1 MIIFAKKHFSQK
13 NARLFSFLINM
24 AIYFRASLSIL
35 KRFLSAIF
43 FPLLDTVMI
52 YAGIYMIKHYW
63 EQYIIYLDGGQYP
76 VEFITIAV
84 PLYIFVW
91 LFSVFLSG
99 GYDRPV
105 RLRNINRGIFIGTVA
120 ILVIYA
126 LISETYRYSRA
137 LIILGALWGMIS
149 MMGLRFI
156 FHLLGIKKYRLG
168 ESSGKR
174 FIIIGDK
181 LEAERVAEMLRK
193 THLTSGFIGLAS
205 VTDNN
210 NRSEGF
216 IGNISQI
223 IDIINIY
230 KIDEVIFCAKDIS
243 SNRIIDIMSDLHDS
257 RVEYK
262 IAPPESLS
270 IIGSNS
276 ISTSGDPYIIDIDS
290 IDKINNRRNKRFL
303 DFIVSICLITS
314 LPVTLFI
321 VRKPIGFLRNIFF
334 VLFGKKSWTGFYI
347 NESTDIV
354 SLPKIRPG
362 VLNPSDAF
370 LDLYL
375 SDETRNRLNL
385 LYARDYKLSNELNII
400 SKGFRNLGRN

>member
-1 MIIFAKKHFSQK
+1 
-13 NARLFSFLINM
+13 
-24 AIYFRASLSIL
+24 
-35 KRFLSAIF
+35 
-43 FPLLDTVMI
+43 
-52 YAGIYMIKHYW
+52 
-63 EQYIIYLDGGQYP
+63 
-76 VEFITIAV
+76 
-84 PLYIFVW
+84 
-91 LFSVFLSG
+91 
-99 GYDRPV
+99 
-105 RLRNINRGIFIGTVA
+105 
-120 ILVIYA
+120 
-126 LISETYRYSRA
+126 
-137 LIILGALWGMIS
+137 
-149 MMGLRFI
+149 
-156 FHLLGIKKYRLG
+156 
-168 ESSGKR
+168 
-174 FIIIGDK
+174 
-181 LEAERVAEMLRK
+181 
-193 THLTSGFIGLAS
+193 
-205 VTDNN
+205 
-210 NRSEGF
+210 
-216 IGNISQI
+216 
-223 IDIINIY
+223 
-230 KIDEVIFCAKDIS
+230 S
-243 SNRIIDIMSDLHDS
+243 SNRIIDIMSDLYDS

-334 VLFGKKSWTGFYI
+334 VLFGRKSWTGFYI
-347 NESTDIV
+347 NKSTDIV

-400 SKGFRNLGRN
+400 SKGFRNLGRD